1 MANPHKFYLQH
12 MAAKSGYRATWD
24 PGKSLKIGYVGKLD
38 GNGIFNVFGTLQK
51 YGIPVEVDSGNKG
64 NLDYT
69 SSDSVSISIKAAGTA
84 PVAGSVLTDA
94 EAGFSIAFKGE
105 KSIVFQTSGNKTH
118 QLINLAEIQELVL
131 EKYANDNWDK
141 EWLIV
146 TELIESDAATIIIA
160 NSSSASLDLKA
171 SAAVGTAGL
180 KLTDASLGLSVAK
193 ETGSTLKYIAEGGLT
208 PLYRLMGIR
217 SPLFGKV
224 ELGVKSDKEADTSTL
239 QTFKF
244 DPAELD

>member
-24 PGKSLKIGYVGKLD
+24 PGKSLKIGYIGKLD

-51 YGIPVEVDSGNKG
+51 YGIPVEVDAGNKG
-64 NLDYT
+64 DLDYT

-84 PVAGSVLTDA
+84 PVAGSVLTDT
-94 EAGFSIAFKGE
+94 EAGFSISFKGE
-105 KSIVFQTSGNKTH
+105 KSIVFQASGNKTH

-131 EKYANDNWDK
+131 EKYENGNWDK
-141 EWLIV
+141 NWLIV
-146 TELIESDAATIIIA
+146 TELIESDAATIIIS
-160 NSSSASLDLKA
+160 NSSSANLDIKA
-171 SAAVGTAGL
+171 SAAVGAANL
-180 KLTDASLGLSVAK
+180 KLTDASLGLAVAR

-217 SPLFGKV
+217 SPLFGKT
-224 ELGVKSDKEADTSTL
+224 ELGVRTDKAVDADSLT
-239 QTFKF
+239 TFSF